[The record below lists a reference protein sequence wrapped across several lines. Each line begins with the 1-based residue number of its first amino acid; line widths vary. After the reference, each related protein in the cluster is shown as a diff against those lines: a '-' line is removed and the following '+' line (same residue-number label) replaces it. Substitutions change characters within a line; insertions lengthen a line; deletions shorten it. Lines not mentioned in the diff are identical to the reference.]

1 MIFVSLIAYQ
11 ALEGTRIKA
20 MITVSITI
28 YINVCIV
35 DCHKRP
41 IQILRLIALVVP
53 SIQAK
58 ISSNLAKM
66 CIAYLIWLEMP
77 CIQRILNLFLCRRR
91 RRRHIILVIIAQCA
105 VKLLKLNKCLMC
117 LSSFVGIVFTCFS
130 VQLVVRVVVI
140 QGTVDILHIV
150 LRRKDTGIQLYYL
163 SFLALSAL
171 ARFRIADIRFF
182 APIAFTILA
191 AVGNV
196 IAGVRI
202 EARLFQ
208 ISPCQRVR
216 CTAIDIARR
225 RGCCIGELYVRVVF
239 RDIYIP
245 KVS

>member
-1 MIFVSLIAYQ
+1 MISVALIAYQ

-20 MITVSITI
+20 IIIVSMTI

-41 IQILRLIALVVP
+41 IQILRFIALVAP
-53 SIQAK
+53 SIQGK

-66 CIAYLIWLEMP
+66 CIVYMIWLEMP
-77 CIQRILNLFLCRRR
+77 CIQRILNLFLW

-105 VKLLKLNKCLMC
+105 VKLLKLNKCSMC
-117 LSSFVGIVFTCFS
+117 SSFCVGIIFTCFS

-140 QGTVDILHIV
+140 QGCTDILCVSLLGKRLLFKSNDRFPV
-150 LRRKDTGIQLYYL
+150 LVDLL
-163 SFLALSAL
+163 L

-182 APIAFTILA
+182 TPIAIPIPA

-208 ISPCQRVR
+208 AAIPCQRVR

-225 RGCCIGELYVRVVF
+225 RGFCIGELHFRVAF
-239 RDIYIP
+239 RGIYIP